1 MKKASTGTLLRIL
14 ALALC
19 PMVVPA
25 QALEAGATVVLA
37 GFENRTGQAVFDGTL
52 HEAVAEELE
61 VSPFLSVLSDQKVAD
76 GLRRMG
82 RAEDALTVGAGR
94 RICLAD
100 GGKAVVSARISRPG
114 SAGYT
119 LDLSA
124 VDCRS
129 GNTLA
134 QVRIVATQREDVL
147 GALSLASSRLRAKLG
162 EPASSIRRYEI
173 PVDATTS
180 SLQALKDYGIAIRM
194 ARENGGPPT
203 IPLLEEAIRLD
214 PDFALAY
221 AALSPIYGNLR
232 QPGLALQCATRAY
245 RLRDRVGERERLRI
259 SATYFLASGRLQSEM
274 RTYALWQ
281 AEYPRDFLP
290 YNNLGND
297 YAAIGR
303 LQEALAQY
311 QKGLDLQPT
320 LIGYVNVGGMDLNLD
335 RLDDAKRAY
344 DEALAHHFDGRYLRQ
359 NIYWLAFL
367 RRDATIMRQQLA
379 WASANPAD
387 EDALLSEQ
395 SDTEAYHGRM
405 RSAQEFTQRAVS
417 AAIKTGSRET
427 GALWQVNAA
436 LREAEVGNFA
446 LARQGVASALALS
459 SGRDVT
465 LMAAFTL
472 ARSGATS
479 QANALLAKL
488 EKEYPTDAMM
498 KLYWLP
504 TIRAAVALD
513 EGDHARA
520 VDELQAAASHELGG
534 AATFVNYLYPAY
546 VRGQAYLLAHQ
557 GNAAAAEFQKLLDHR
572 GIVLNFVTGALAHLE
587 TGRAYALAGDEAKAR
602 AAYRQFL
609 ALWHGADADVPVLE
623 QAKAE
628 YARLR

>member
-1 MKKASTGTLLRIL
+1 MKKVSTGTLLRIL

-19 PMVVPA
+19 PMVVPV

-37 GFENRTGQAVFDGTL
+37 SFENRTGQAVFDGTL

-61 VSPFLSVLSDQKVAD
+61 VSPFLSVISDQKVVG

-82 RAEDALTVGAGR
+82 RAGDALTVGVGR

-100 GGKAVVSARISRPG
+100 DGKAVVSGRISRPG

-119 LDLSA
+119 L
-124 VDCRS
+124 
-129 GNTLA
+129 A
-134 QVRIVATQREDVL
+134 QVRIVATRREDVL
-147 GALSLASSRLRAKLG
+147 GALSLASSRLRARLG

-180 SLQALKDYGIAIRM
+180 SLQALKEYGIAIRM

-203 IPLLEEAIRLD
+203 IPLLKEAIRLD
-214 PDFALAY
+214 PDFSLAY

-259 SATYFLASGRLQSEM
+259 SATYFLATGRLQSEM

-367 RRDATIMRQQLA
+367 RGDATIMRQQLA

-387 EDALLSEQ
+387 EDALLSEH

-405 RSAQEFTQRAVS
+405 RSAQEFTQRAS
-417 AAIKTGSRET
+417 GGRGAAGWIP
-427 GALWQVNAA
+427 AFWPP
-436 LREAEVGNFA
+436 
-446 LARQGVASALALS
+446 GVA
-459 SGRDVT
+459 
-465 LMAAFTL
+465 
-472 ARSGATS
+472 
-479 QANALLAKL
+479 
-488 EKEYPTDAMM
+488 
-498 KLYWLP
+498 
-504 TIRAAVALD
+504 
-513 EGDHARA
+513 
-520 VDELQAAASHELGG
+520 
-534 AATFVNYLYPAY
+534 
-546 VRGQAYLLAHQ
+546 
-557 GNAAAAEFQKLLDHR
+557 
-572 GIVLNFVTGALAHLE
+572 
-587 TGRAYALAGDEAKAR
+587 
-602 AAYRQFL
+602 
-609 ALWHGADADVPVLE
+609 
-623 QAKAE
+623 
-628 YARLR
+628 